1 MKKIGIITLCSNDNY
16 GNKLQ
21 NYALKK
27 KLEDL
32 GCTVETLWV
41 DNAFRGNNI
50 KLILKKIRK
59 DFIDLSNYSRT
70 KFFTKFNKE
79 YLNLGNKHLIFNN
92 DLEKVKNKYDYFCV
106 GSDQVWNYK
115 LFDNFDTY
123 FMLKIEKNKCFSY
136 AASIAANNIPEN
148 LIEKYKEGFNHMMH
162 ISLRETKGKEL
173 AERISKRNDIE
184 ELIDPTMLLTDSEW
198 NKIVKKPK
206 KLKKDKFILNYF
218 LGELSEERKKEIDKI
233 AKENNCE
240 VINILDKK
248 CDLYNSGPME
258 FLYLEKNAFLI
269 CTDSF
274 HSSVFAILFNRPF
287 IVFDREGNGLEMNS
301 RIYTLLDKFKLQNR
315 MYDGKIERN
324 NLQVDYLESYDILEE
339 ERKKSSNFIKKA
351 IDFDE
356 WNYEN
361 EK

>member
-1 MKKIGIITLCSNDNY
+1 
-16 GNKLQ
+16 
-21 NYALKK
+21 
-27 KLEDL
+27 
-32 GCTVETLWV
+32 
-41 DNAFRGNNI
+41 
-50 KLILKKIRK
+50 
-59 DFIDLSNYSRT
+59 
-70 KFFTKFNKE
+70 
-79 YLNLGNKHLIFNN
+79 
-92 DLEKVKNKYDYFCV
+92 
-106 GSDQVWNYK
+106 
-115 LFDNFDTY
+115 
-123 FMLKIEKNKCFSY
+123 
-136 AASIAANNIPEN
+136 
-148 LIEKYKEGFNHMMH
+148 
-162 ISLRETKGKEL
+162 
-173 AERISKRNDIE
+173 
-184 ELIDPTMLLTDSEW
+184 
-198 NKIVKKPK
+198 
-206 KLKKDKFILNYF
+206 
-218 LGELSEERKKEIDKI
+218 
-233 AKENNCE
+233 
-240 VINILDKK
+240 
-248 CDLYNSGPME
+248 ME